1 VDSYV
6 EVREGARTIYRSIGG
21 GKSGELEAMDVNVPY
36 SVTRPF
42 EKQRQ
47 VALAASDTLYAYDFL
62 ELLERAVQLK
72 WEEYAKLRP
81 RSDVLRPRNVSVC
94 PLPPSL
100 LLVFSQPYSF
110 LGLLER
116 AVQHKW
122 EEHAKLHPRSD
133 VPPSIPPSIPPSL
146 LLPRIAF
153 FSVSPFCHFAT
164 STPFLQMSHLNPL
177 LPPSLPP
184 SPSR

>member
-21 GKSGELEAMDVNVPY
+21 GKSGELEGMDVNVPY

-47 VALAASDTLYAYDFL
+47 AALAASDTLYAYDFL

-94 PLPPSL
+94 PLPPPL
-100 LLVFSQPYSF
+100 
-110 LGLLER
+110 
-116 AVQHKW
+116 
-122 EEHAKLHPRSD
+122 
-133 VPPSIPPSIPPSL
+133 PP
-146 LLPRIAF
+146 F
-153 FSVSPFCHFAT
+153 
-164 STPFLQMSHLNPL
+164 

-184 SPSR
+184 SGIL